1 MSETREKERLTESSS
16 TSPDIGLPSSFTVSP
31 NPSVIDRYTE
41 RVGGNES
48 VLDPRRQLCGQ
59 IEPLRAKCMII

>member
-16 TSPDIGLPSSFTVSP
+16 TSPDIGLTSSLTVSP

-59 IEPLRAKCMII
+59 IDRATAR